1 MAEQT
6 HLSTIKERCRHGVLA
21 VVGMSFAINL
31 LVLTTSIYMLQVYDR
46 VLTGHSLSTLL
57 YLTIIT
63 VAALLAMGA
72 LELLRSRTLMRVSSW
87 IDRVLSPL
95 VFARGLENAVRGV
108 SYRTEAVRDLS
119 TVCKFLSSG
128 GINSLCDAPWMPIYL
143 GFIFLLH
150 PMLGLVAC
158 VGAVVLFALALANN
172 VVTRD
177 PLKRA
182 NAAANRGFRTAESAV
197 RNAEVIDGMGMVGT
211 LARRWDRGNA
221 EVLELQTRASD
232 RSGSITAGARTFRMI
247 LQVAILGVGAWLVLN
262 NDLSAGAMI
271 AASIIMGRA
280 LSPVEQAIGTWKTVV
295 GAREAWN
302 KLSALFEQP
311 PLHGASMALPAP
323 KGEISVENVSYT
335 PPGAKHPVIRNVTFR
350 IGAGEA
356 LALIGPSA
364 AGKSTL
370 ARLLVGIHAPET
382 GTVRLDGA
390 DVHSWNRE
398 RFGYY
403 VGYLPQDVELFPG
416 TVRENIA
423 RMSEEP
429 NAEAVVTAATLAGVH
444 EMILRLPKGYD
455 TEIGEQGGILSGGQR
470 QRIGLARALYGRPA
484 VLVLDEPNASL
495 DAAGEQALQEAIKAV
510 KELGTTIV
518 VIAHRPSMM
527 MHVDKVVLLQEGRV
541 ELFGERQAVLAQMQQ
556 RTALQVAEK
565 KQLPTV
571 RTVSMVRT
579 VKS

>member
-1 MAEQT
+1 MSEQT
-6 HLSTIKERCRHGVLA
+6 QLSTVKERCRNGVLA

-31 LVLTTSIYMLQVYDR
+31 LILTSSIYMLQVYDR

-72 LELLRSRTLMRVSSW
+72 LELLRSRTLLRIGSW

-95 VFARGLENAVRGV
+95 VFARGMENAVRGV
-108 SYRTEAVRDLS
+108 PYRTEAVRDLS
-119 TVCKFLSSG
+119 TVTRFLGGG
-128 GINSLCDAPWMPIYL
+128 GIQTLCDAPWMPIFL

-158 VGAVVLFALALANN
+158 IGAVVLFALALANN
-172 VVTRD
+172 LVTRD

-182 NAAANRGFRTAESAV
+182 NAAANRGYRSAESAV
-197 RNAEVIDGMGMVGT
+197 RNAEVVDGMGMIGALT
-211 LARRWDRGNA
+211 SRWDRGNA
-221 EVLELQTRASD
+221 EVLELQERAGD
-232 RSGSITAGARTFRMI
+232 RAGWIAATARTFRMI
-247 LQVAILGVGAWLVLN
+247 LQVAILGVGAWLVLGN
-262 NDLSAGAMI
+262 ELTPGAMI

-280 LSPVEQAIGTWKTVV
+280 LSPVEQAIGTWKSVI

-302 KLSALFEQP
+302 KLTALFEQP
-311 PLHGASMALPAP
+311 PLHGAGMALPAP
-323 KGEISVENVSYT
+323 RGEISAENVSYT

-382 GTVRLDGA
+382 GAVRLDGA
-390 DVHSWNRE
+390 EVHSWSRE

-423 RMSEEP
+423 RMAEEP

-455 TEIGEQGGILSGGQR
+455 TEIGEQGAILSGGQR
-470 QRIGLARALYGRPA
+470 QRIGLARALYGGPA
-484 VLVLDEPNASL
+484 VLVLDEPNSSL
-495 DAAGEQALQEAIKAV
+495 DGAGEQALQEAIRAM

-527 MHVDKVVLLQEGRV
+527 MHVDKVALLQEGRI
-541 ELFGERQAVLAQMQQ
+541 ELFGERQEVLAHLQQ
-556 RTALQVAEK
+556 RNAAER
-565 KQLPTV
+565 KQLRTV
-571 RTVSMVRT
+571 RTVSTVGPVGT

>member
-1 MAEQT
+1 MAERTQ
-6 HLSTIKERCRHGVLA
+6 LSTVKGRCRSGVLA

-31 LVLTTSIYMLQVYDR
+31 LILTTSIYMLQVYDR
-46 VLTGHSLSTLL
+46 VLPGHSLSTLH

-63 VAALLAMGA
+63 VAALLAMG
-72 LELLRSRTLMRVSSW
+72 LFELLRSRTLVRVSSW

-95 VFARGLENAVRGV
+95 VFARGLENAVRGAA
-108 SYRTEAVRDLS
+108 YRTEGVRDLS
-119 TVCKFLSSG
+119 TVCKFLAGG
-128 GINSLCDAPWMPIYL
+128 GILALCDAPWMPIFL

-150 PMLGLVAC
+150 PLLGLVAC
-158 VGAVVLFALALANN
+158 IGAVVLFALAVANN
-172 VVTRD
+172 IVTRD

-182 NAAANRGFRTAESAV
+182 NAAANRGFRAAESAV
-197 RNAEVIDGMGMVGT
+197 RNAEVIDGMGMIGA
-211 LARRWDRGNA
+211 LRSRWDRGNA
-221 EVLELQTRASD
+221 EVLELQERASD
-232 RSGSITAGARTFRMI
+232 RASWISAGARTFRMI
-247 LQVAILGVGAWLVLN
+247 LQVAILGVGAWLVLAN
-262 NDLSAGAMI
+262 ELTPGAMI

-280 LSPVEQAIGTWKTVV
+280 LSPVEQAIGTWKNVI
-295 GAREAWN
+295 GAREAWQ
-302 KLSALFEQP
+302 KLSALLQEP
-311 PLHGASMALPAP
+311 PLHGSGMALPAP

-350 IGAGEA
+350 IGAGET
-356 LALIGPSA
+356 LAMIGPSA

-370 ARLLVGIHAPET
+370 ARLLVGIHAPEK
-382 GTVRLDGA
+382 GAVRLDGA

-455 TEIGEQGGILSGGQR
+455 TEIGEQGAILSGGQR

-484 VLVLDEPNASL
+484 VLVLDEPNSSL
-495 DAAGEQALQEAIKAV
+495 DTAGEQALQDAIQAM
-510 KELGTTIV
+510 KELGTTVI
-518 VIAHRPSMM
+518 VIAHRPSLMV
-527 MHVDKVVLLQEGRV
+527 HIDKVVLLRDGRV
-541 ELFGERQAVLAQMQQ
+541 EIFGERNIVLAQIQ
-556 RTALQVAEK
+556 RGNVQPAEGR
-565 KQLPTV
+565 QL
-571 RTVSMVRT
+571 RT
-579 VKS
+579 VKVKL